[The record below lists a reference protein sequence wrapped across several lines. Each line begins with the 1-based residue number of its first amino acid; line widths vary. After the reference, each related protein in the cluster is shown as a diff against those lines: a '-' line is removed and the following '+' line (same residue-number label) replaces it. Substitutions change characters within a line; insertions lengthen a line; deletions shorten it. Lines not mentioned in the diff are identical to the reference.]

1 MARIKKYS
9 PNLST
14 NLTYYETFV
23 VDTNPNSD
31 YFKITELKDTFT
43 GGKNGFLIEGS
54 EHLMESTEIKI
65 EIIDVNGNAIYYE
78 PGNGVPEYYE
88 GLSKIIAVYIYE
100 DTPIG
105 DAKITVLGEL
115 KTYKDGVN
123 VKDIPDNWKGVYN
136 VKWEKTFKVNRLL
149 PNEDTVRFYKRPSVN
164 ITEITKPIFSTALA
178 TITQTGSLYGTA
190 ITPPNGQPL
199 ANYKLPTF
207 YKLTIDDD
215 TNWTGSIVG
224 TVINV
229 PTLGY
234 SAQVDSVINNKE
246 LLVKT
251 PYVSQYLGSA
261 YGDIVQ
267 NFVSEGYTAS
277 FSYFEGIGL
286 TASALTG
293 SFAKINISDLTTFVG
308 DCARVKIFRKSQSQ
322 VVDYQFIQEIALESN
337 ELLIDLESTSK
348 NQEYYGIFTQP
359 IIENYWVTSSN
370 AITATF
376 NQDYL
381 YDSVKLSS
389 ATSKY
394 FYTSKSISLKEGSE
408 YSLDF
413 NIRLQDTISAK
424 NYIRAFL
431 SGSRVSTNGTIQIEQ
446 DITTIVSNNGL
457 IQKSNS
463 LNNIKAEQIDNAK
476 LYFEVV
482 GNNWY
487 ISNVSFKASKETAFS
502 PDDITFI
509 QSVPRELPVETFDY
523 RFEFYGSN
531 GKLIPVLVEKQK
543 TFNGGNLQSL
553 KKELKLI
560 PSSLYFQFDSG
571 SNPVPPTVINI
582 HVQKTLLTGS
592 VNYTSQSIDFY
603 GDILKYDDYTA
614 SFTGQQYPG
623 LLGDINSDNPFLTV
637 QNFTGSR
644 TDKLVQYL
652 EITGETEGYTDTVVI
667 SRVLDGFGGVN
678 HIIRPFRGLEIRN
691 SSTQSLEI
699 QAVRI
704 DGVNDISLS
713 STTQP
718 GKGWNRI
725 QLHVISSSLEG
736 VQKFVNLEYASS
748 SGFIKGLGTGSLGT
762 GEINYNA
769 TFNRDSIDKRLT
781 VYLMPSSSN
790 PISSSVLAST
800 ILSDFQDGLDS
811 GFVSYTADTF
821 TINPRLQTTFTP
833 PSASATASFF
843 IRGTNENPV
852 SGSLTV
858 FPSMSINVDYVPEY
872 WMYYVTHSFDPHV
885 SVIAIDD
892 NKNIV
897 PSRTS
902 NEFVGLP
909 LSQSKTLTVTWT
921 YVEDYTSASVSVD
934 KTFSIIPEGKPGDE
948 SIVFET
954 NPLNVALKAD
964 AKGIVNSYDSS
975 ITEIKVKQGSKYLI
989 FSSSAYSDPFSS
1001 HGQFY
1006 IASESIV
1013 SNNIIPGNLAF
1024 FTNQIQIGQSILG
1037 GKVGYILQ
1045 PTDNGYDS
1053 NNIQG
1058 LIVSN
1063 TRFNNVACGASCDG
1077 VYITTPEGYY
1087 SLEKLQ
1093 LGIGAVNTS
1102 NIITACPTAGT
1113 AAELCYNLTDGGY
1126 SDWYLPSVLE
1136 LLKVMQNADTIGGFD
1151 LTQASPLWWSSTPAL
1166 SPAAPGQN
1174 YLIHGP
1180 NAVAFKNITA
1190 VNVATRSG
1198 NAWDAIAV
1206 RTFSIPNNNSSSL
1219 FIGPASNF
1227 TQLSGSVEYPLVIHP
1242 YYTSSIYTA
1251 SIVQNYTKILD
1262 GAPSL
1267 DVTIEP
1273 TVVSLNSDEVGAI
1286 YDYSRT
1292 STTIRIKE
1300 GSDYLVY
1307 SDVSTAPGTFRVDG
1321 INSTHIT
1328 NLAISGSSTT
1338 TASLKFNGFHYPY
1351 VSASAVYSIVAYPYS
1366 LGPGHIYSSSAFQRT
1381 QLFTKNVAPAKA
1393 RTVNVSALSQ
1403 TITYDRDTNDY
1414 NPQGDNTLTATA
1426 FNTTGSVYYYWFD
1439 NDGNEIGTDPTHL
1452 DNTHNPGD
1460 STGNPG
1466 PGEVYTY
1473 IVKITDGNPYT
1484 SPTINPYRAEASV
1497 SVSGVKQGA
1506 DAYKLVAT
1514 NENTSI
1520 TADLWT
1526 TQFTGSGI
1534 RISGFKGT
1542 DELIHTS
1549 SYSNATKV
1557 YDYLGTFIGNVG
1569 YYSASIYSKS
1579 NYITPASTKF
1589 PPSRPASIGDI
1600 TAWTN
1605 PGTNKSGDVI
1615 YKVDFENGRQIQY
1628 VTQSIAVQFTPP
1640 APYDAKLT
1648 NENASI
1654 VYRVSGEVEFL
1665 GTGTLIR
1672 AYRGDTILTN
1682 KPSGFT
1688 SPQTDAYGNTGYKEQ
1703 CRITIFDKSGHITLT
1718 GNLAPGDPVP
1728 GISTSASLG
1737 TNPDW
1742 IGVTAWTSPETN
1754 PTGVIIYEIDCEGR
1768 QKLYKTQS
1776 LSVQFEG
1783 NTGPGVV
1790 MRGEW
1795 SAGTDYIGSVET
1807 TNYRRDAVIYNP
1819 IPGTTTYYAAVSG
1832 SGPGTAVGAQTP
1844 SGTTSDTPYWQYL
1857 GTQDFFVSAKIAI
1870 FEESYVKNTI
1880 NVGTKNGTGAFANI
1894 VISGGRPDPYIA
1906 IGQNA
1911 TVGTAGTSGTSTSP
1925 TGVIGYDRPGIFLGI
1940 YESSTSGGGAGTTG
1954 RFSISNADGTKAL
1967 KWDGSTL
1974 TIVGALRQV
1983 TPGVSEGS
1991 LRGTWT
1997 TGFTYYANDIVSY
2010 AGQSWQCTS
2019 GASHVAT
2026 NDTNGTTGYPGSG
2039 PWIIAAAA
2047 GTSGTAGTGGSSGA
2061 AGPAGSP
2068 GAGVVY
2074 RGVWADGVT
2083 YYKTTE
2089 RTDIVK
2095 GSDNQYYICKAT
2107 YTPSGTS
2114 TRPVDGGSYT
2124 TYWQSFGATFSS
2136 VATDVL
2142 LAQDATITR
2151 GLVLGTEG
2159 SYAGFL
2165 RSANANTITTGTGFY
2180 LDVNGNFRFGQAVS
2194 PGNNYVYWNGSLL
2207 DISGK
2212 ITATEGNI
2220 GGFVI
2225 ANNVLAASGSLLQID
2240 TQIPQISFFRKGDLT
2255 SAKVV
2260 LNPSQYLSNPA
2271 ADPVYGD
2278 YGADWTGTTSVTAT
2292 AGTTLGVDTYV
2303 ITDGISVKGITTD
2316 YLGTT
2321 TSLAAGTIDVTVQIP
2336 QTALSITAGTIS
2348 TTSAYPPDPP
2358 TYSYQTYSSRYAG
2371 ARSSNAVWY
2380 IQLYDSAGTTL
2391 ITEQQLPNASTYKSG
2406 GSSYTYYYAA
2416 GTDPYYYWNG
2426 PNTVSSTGYY
2436 QGDIAGGAR
2445 TTTVSVPAAG
2455 TYKVALCLRVTTS
2468 AGQIYDSTTYTSTY
2482 YGNTGTAS
2490 HSSSGALT
2498 SFSDI
2503 RFKTNVNKTEIS
2515 GGGVQVVT
2523 NESSY
2528 VRMLRVDPGSYSYSS
2543 LLFQVNGGR
2552 ADFTPGGAT
2561 LLSTWTSDAIWVWGA
2576 QYNVGGLRIGGG
2588 GTSLVSSGAYEVLKV
2603 DGAYTGTIANQ
2614 FYATFTANILPYAD
2628 DTFDL
2633 GKASSGRW
2641 RDIFTNGAVTTTSDR
2656 TKKANI
2662 TQSIL
2667 GLDFINKLQ
2676 PVSYTMITGSKIW
2689 EEIEPTITI
2698 LEEPAIYDGEY
2709 IVKEAIYKEV
2719 PNPQVPEVIEIIP
2732 GKRTHYGL
2740 IAQDVKI
2747 VLDEMGLTTNDFAGY
2762 MAADPIEHTDLGL
2775 RYEEFLSPMIKAIQE
2790 LSSKVDRLEAEI
2802 SSSKI

>member
-9 PNLST
+9 PSLST

-31 YFKITELKDTFT
+31 YFKITEFKDTFT

-54 EHLMESTEIKI
+54 EHLMESTEIKV
-65 EIIDVNGNAIYYE
+65 EIIDVNGNPIYYE

-88 GLSKIIAVYIYE
+88 GLSKVIAVYVYE

-115 KTYKDGVN
+115 KSYKDGVN

-136 VKWEKTFKVNRLL
+136 VKWEKSFKVNRLL
-149 PNEDTVRFYKRPSVN
+149 PNEDTVRFYKRPNVN
-164 ITEITKPIFSTALA
+164 ITEITKPIFSTALS
-178 TITQTGSLYGTA
+178 TITQTGSLSGTP
-190 ITPPNGQPL
+190 ITPEEGQPL
-199 ANYKLPTF
+199 VNYKLPTF
-207 YKLTIDDD
+207 YKLKIDDN
-215 TNWTGSIVG
+215 TNWTGSIAN
-224 TVINV
+224 TYIQI
-229 PTLGY
+229 PELAY
-234 SAQVDSVINNKE
+234 SGLVDNVINNKE
-246 LLVKT
+246 LLVKN
-251 PYVSQYLGSA
+251 PYTLDGYVAPFSNL
-261 YGDIVQ
+261 
-267 NFVSEGYTAS
+267 GYTAS

-308 DCARVKIFRKSQSQ
+308 DVSRVKIFRKSQSQ

-337 ELLIDLESTSK
+337 ELLIDLESKTK
-348 NQEYYGIFTQP
+348 NQEYYGEFTQP
-359 IIENYWVTSSN
+359 IIQDYWVTSSN
-370 AITATF
+370 SISATF
-376 NQDYL
+376 NQNYL
-381 YDSVKLSS
+381 YDSVKLNSP
-389 ATSKY
+389 TSQF
-394 FYTSKSISLKEGSE
+394 FYTSKSIAIKEGSE

-413 NIRLQDTISAK
+413 NIRLKDTVSSQ
-424 NYIRAFL
+424 NYVRAFL
-431 SGSRVSTNGTIQIEQ
+431 SGSRESMVNGNPITIQIEQ
-446 DITTIVSNNGL
+446 PITTIVSNNGL

-463 LNNIKAEQIDNAK
+463 LNNIKAEQIDNAR
-476 LYFEVV
+476 LYFEIV
-482 GNNWY
+482 GNNWH
-487 ISNVSFKASKETAFS
+487 IANVSFKASKETAFS

-531 GKLIPVLVEKQK
+531 NKLIPVLVEEQK
-543 TFNGGNLQSL
+543 TFNGGNLQNL

-582 HVQKTLLTGS
+582 NVQKTLLTGS
-592 VNYTSQSIDFY
+592 VNFTSQSIDFY
-603 GDILKYDDYTA
+603 GDVLKYDDYTA

-623 LLGDINSDNPFLTV
+623 LLGNINSDNPFLTV

-652 EITGETEGYTDTVVI
+652 EITGETEGYKDTIVI

-704 DGVNDISLS
+704 DGVNDIPLS

-718 GKGWNRI
+718 NKGWSRI

-736 VQKFVNLEYASS
+736 VQKFVNLAYASS
-748 SGFIKGLGTGSLGT
+748 SGFIKGLTTGSLGT
-762 GEINYNA
+762 REINYNA

-790 PISSSVLAST
+790 PLSSSVLAST

-811 GFVSYTADTF
+811 GFVSYTADAF
-821 TINPRLQTTFTP
+821 TINPRIQTTFTP
-833 PSASATASFF
+833 TSASATASFF

-852 SGSLTV
+852 SGSLTI

-885 SVIAIDD
+885 TVIAIDD
-892 NKNIV
+892 NKNII

-902 NEFVGLP
+902 NQFVGLP

-921 YVEDYTSASVSVD
+921 YTEDYTSASVSID

-975 ITEIKVKQGSKYLI
+975 ATEIKLKQGSRYLV
-989 FSSSAYSDPFSS
+989 FTGSRDAGTF
-1001 HGQFY
+1001 H
-1006 IASESIV
+1006 IATASIV
-1013 SNNIIPGNLAF
+1013 TQNIVA
-1024 FTNQIQIGQSILG
+1024 
-1037 GKVGYILQ
+1037 GKVE
-1045 PTDNGYDS
+1045 
-1053 NNIQG
+1053 
-1058 LIVSN
+1058 
-1063 TRFNNVACGASCDG
+1063 FNQ
-1077 VYITTPEGYY
+1077 T
-1087 SLEKLQ
+1087 
-1093 LGIGAVNTS
+1093 
-1102 NIITACPTAGT
+1102 
-1113 AAELCYNLTDGGY
+1113 
-1126 SDWYLPSVLE
+1126 
-1136 LLKVMQNADTIGGFD
+1136 
-1151 LTQASPLWWSSTPAL
+1151 
-1166 SPAAPGQN
+1166 
-1174 YLIHGP
+1174 
-1180 NAVAFKNITA
+1180 
-1190 VNVATRSG
+1190 
-1198 NAWDAIAV
+1198 
-1206 RTFSIPNNNSSSL
+1206 SSL
-1219 FIGPASNF
+1219 FVSKSSAL
-1227 TQLSGSVEYPLVIHP
+1227 TQLSGSVEYPLIIHP

-1262 GAPSL
+1262 GAPPL

-1273 TVVSLNSDEVGAI
+1273 IVVSLNSDEVGAI

-1321 INSTHIT
+1321 IDSTHIT

-1351 VSASAVYSIVAYPYS
+1351 VSASAVYNIVAYPYS

-1393 RTVNVSALSQ
+1393 RTVSVSAISQ
-1403 TITYDRDTNDY
+1403 TITYDRDTNDFS
-1414 NPQGDNTLTATA
+1414 PQGDNTLTATA

-1439 NDGNEIGTDPTHL
+1439 GDGNEIGTDPTHL

-1534 RISGFKGT
+1534 RISAFKGT

-1569 YYSASIYSKS
+1569 YYSASIHSKS
-1579 NYITPASTKF
+1579 NYITPAGSVF

-1600 TAWTN
+1600 TGWTN
-1605 PGTNKSGDVI
+1605 PGTNKSGNVI
-1615 YKVDFENGRQIQY
+1615 YKVDFENGRQTQF
-1628 VTQSIAVQFTPP
+1628 VTQSIGVQFTPP

-1654 VYRVSGEVEFL
+1654 VYKVSGEVEFI

-1688 SPQTDAYGNTGYKEQ
+1688 GGQSDAYGNTGYKEQ
-1703 CRITIFDKSGHITLT
+1703 CRITIFDKSSHITLA
-1718 GNLAPGDPVP
+1718 GSLVP
-1728 GISTSASLG
+1728 GNAVPGTSTSASLG

-1742 IGVTAWTSPETN
+1742 IGVTAWNSPETN
-1754 PTGVIIYEIDCEGR
+1754 PTAVIIYEIDCEGR

-1807 TNYRRDAVIYNP
+1807 TNYRRDAVIYNA

-1832 SGPGTAVGAQTP
+1832 SGPGTATGAHAP

-1857 GTQDFFVSAKIAI
+1857 GTEDFFVSAKIAI

-1894 VISGGRPDPYIA
+1894 VIAGGRTDPYIA

-2039 PWIIAAAA
+2039 PWVVAAAA
-2047 GTSGTAGTGGSSGA
+2047 GTSGTGGSSGT

-2095 GSDNQYYICKAT
+2095 GSDNQYYICKST

-2159 SYAGFL
+2159 SFAGFL
-2165 RSANANTITTGTGFY
+2165 RSANATTLQSGVGFF
-2180 LDVNGNFRFGQAVS
+2180 LDVNGNFRFGESVA
-2194 PGNNYVYWNGSLL
+2194 PGNNYVYWNGTQL

-2220 GGFVI
+2220 GGFTI

-2240 TQIPQISFFRKGDLT
+2240 TQIPQISFFRKGDLS

-2271 ADPVYGD
+2271 ADPLYGD
-2278 YGADWTGTTSVTAT
+2278 SGAQWTGTTSVSAA
-2292 AGTTLGVDTYV
+2292 AGTTSGVDTYV
-2303 ITDGISVKGITTD
+2303 TTDGISVKGTTTD

-2321 TSLAAGTIDVTVQIP
+2321 TALAAGAIDVTVYVP
-2336 QTALSITAGTIS
+2336 TTTLTQTAGGIT
-2348 TTSAYPPDPP
+2348 TTSAYPSHDPR
-2358 TYSYQTYSSRYAG
+2358 YAYDSYSSTYAG
-2371 ARSSNAVWY
+2371 ARSSNAIWY
-2380 IQLYDSAGTTL
+2380 IQLYDATGTTL
-2391 ITEQQLPNASTYKSG
+2391 ITEQQLPNASTYRSG
-2406 GSSYTYYYAA
+2406 PSSYQYYYAYSYT
-2416 GTDPYYYWNG
+2416 GYEPYYWNG
-2426 PNTVSSTGYY
+2426 PNTISSAGYY
-2436 QGDIAGGAR
+2436 QGDITAGTR
-2445 TTTVSVPAAG
+2445 TTTVNIPAAAV
-2455 TYKVALCLRVTTS
+2455 YKVALCLRVNTG
-2468 AGQIYDSTTYTSTY
+2468 AGFISDYTTYTSTY
-2482 YGNTGTAS
+2482 YANTGTAS
-2490 HSSSGALT
+2490 HGSTGALT
-2498 SFSDI
+2498 TYSDI

-2528 VRMLRVDPGSYSYSS
+2528 VRMLRVDPGAYTYSS

-2552 ADFTPGGAT
+2552 ADITPGGAS
-2561 LLSTWTSDAIWVWGA
+2561 LAAIWGNDALTIWGC
-2576 QYNVGGLRIGGG
+2576 QYIVGNLRIGGG
-2588 GTSLVSSGAYEVLKV
+2588 TGTISSTAYEVLKV
-2603 DGAYTGTIANQ
+2603 DGQYTSTIANQ
-2614 FYATFTANILPYAD
+2614 WYATFVANINPYAD

-2656 TKKANI
+2656 TKKTNI
-2662 TQSIL
+2662 TPSTL
-2667 GLDFINKLQ
+2667 GLDFINKLT
-2676 PVSYTMITGSKIW
+2676 PVSYTMITGSKVW
-2689 EEIEPTITI
+2689 EELPPTIQI
-2698 LEEPAIYDGEY
+2698 LEEEEEYDNGY
-2709 IVKEAIYKEV
+2709 LIKEAKYKEI
-2719 PNPQVPEVIEIIP
+2719 PNPQVPEIIEILP

-2740 IAQDVKI
+2740 IAQDVKV
-2747 VLDEMGLTTNDFAGY
+2747 VLDEMGLSTTDFAGY

-2775 RYEEFLSPMIKAIQE
+2775 RYEEFISPIVKAIQE

>member
-9 PNLST
+9 PSLST
-14 NLTYYETFV
+14 NLTYYETFA

-31 YFKITELKDTFT
+31 YFKVTEFKDTFT

-65 EIIDVNGNAIYYE
+65 EILDVNGNAIYYE

-88 GLSKIIAVYIYE
+88 GLSKIVAVYIYE

-105 DAKITVLGEL
+105 DAKITILGEL
-115 KTYKDGVN
+115 KTYIDGVN

-136 VKWEKTFKVNRLL
+136 VKWEKKFKTNRLL
-149 PNEDTVRFYKRPSVN
+149 PNEDTVRFYKRPNVN

-178 TITQTGSLYGTA
+178 TITQTGSLYGTS
-190 ITPPNGQPL
+190 ITPQEGQPL

-215 TNWTGSIVG
+215 SNWTGSIVG
-224 TVINV
+224 SIINI

-234 SAQVDSVINNKE
+234 STQVDSVINNKE

-251 PYVSQYLGSA
+251 PYTSQYLGSA

-267 NFVSEGYTAS
+267 NFVSEGYTSS
-277 FSYFEGIGL
+277 FNYYEGIGL

-308 DCARVKIFRKSQSQ
+308 DASRVKIFRKSQSQ

-337 ELLIDLESTSK
+337 ELLIDLESTTK
-348 NQEYYGIFTQP
+348 NQEYYGLFTQP
-359 IIENYWVTSSN
+359 IIKNYWVTSSN
-370 AITATF
+370 SITATF
-376 NQDYL
+376 NQNYL

-394 FYTSKSISLKEGSE
+394 FYTTKSIALKEGSE

-413 NIRLQDTISAK
+413 NVRLQDTISAN

-431 SGSRVSTNGTIQIEQ
+431 SGSRVSTNGTIQVEQ
-446 DITTIVSNNGL
+446 NITTIISNNGL

-463 LNNIKAEQIDNAK
+463 LSNIKAEQIDNAR

-523 RFEFYGSN
+523 KFEFYGSN
-531 GKLIPVLVEKQK
+531 GKLIPVLVEEQK
-543 TFNGGNLQSL
+543 TFNGGNLQNI
-553 KKELKLI
+553 KKELRLI

-571 SNPVPPTVINI
+571 SNPVPPTAINI
-582 HVQKTLLTGS
+582 EVQKTLLTGS
-592 VNYTSQSIDFY
+592 VHYTSQSIDFF
-603 GDILKYDDYTA
+603 GDVLTYDDYTA
-614 SFTGQQYPG
+614 SFTGQRYPG
-623 LLGDINSDNPFLTV
+623 LLLNINSDSPELTV
-637 QNFTGSR
+637 GNFTGSR
-644 TDKLVQYL
+644 NDKIVQYL
-652 EITGETEGYTDTVVI
+652 EITGEVEGYTDTVVI

-704 DGVNDISLS
+704 DGVNDIPLS

-718 GKGWNRI
+718 NKGWPRI

-736 VQKFVNLEYASS
+736 VQKFVNLAYASS
-748 SGFIKGLGTGSLGT
+748 SGFIKGLSTGSLGT

-811 GFVSYTADTF
+811 GFVSYTADAF
-821 TINPRLQTTFTP
+821 TINPRIQTVFTP
-833 PSASATASFF
+833 PSASVTASFF

-852 SGSLTV
+852 SGSLTI

-872 WMYYVTHSFDPHV
+872 WMYYVTNSFDPDV
-885 SVIAIDD
+885 TVIAIDD
-892 NKNIV
+892 NKHII
-897 PSRTS
+897 PSR
-902 NEFVGLP
+902 NPNQFVGLP

-921 YVEDYTSASVSVD
+921 YTEDYTSASVSID

-954 NPLNVALKAD
+954 NPLNVSLKAD

-975 ITEIKVKQGSKYLI
+975 ATEIKLKQGSRYLV
-989 FSSSAYSDPFSS
+989 FTGSRDAGTF
-1001 HGQFY
+1001 H
-1006 IASESIV
+1006 IATASIV
-1013 SNNIIPGNLAF
+1013 
-1024 FTNQIQIGQSILG
+1024 
-1037 GKVGYILQ
+1037 
-1045 PTDNGYDS
+1045 
-1053 NNIQG
+1053 
-1058 LIVSN
+1058 
-1063 TRFNNVACGASCDG
+1063 
-1077 VYITTPEGYY
+1077 
-1087 SLEKLQ
+1087 
-1093 LGIGAVNTS
+1093 
-1102 NIITACPTAGT
+1102 
-1113 AAELCYNLTDGGY
+1113 
-1126 SDWYLPSVLE
+1126 
-1136 LLKVMQNADTIGGFD
+1136 
-1151 LTQASPLWWSSTPAL
+1151 TQ
-1166 SPAAPGQN
+1166 
-1174 YLIHGP
+1174 
-1180 NAVAFKNITA
+1180 NITKGR
-1190 VNVATRSG
+1190 VEFGQT
-1198 NAWDAIAV
+1198 
-1206 RTFSIPNNNSSSL
+1206 SSL
-1219 FIGPASNF
+1219 FVSKSSAL
-1227 TQLSGSVEYPLVIHP
+1227 TQLSGSVEYPLIIHP

-1262 GAPSL
+1262 GAPPL

-1273 TVVSLNSDEVGAI
+1273 IVVSLNSDEVGAI

-1307 SDVSTAPGTFRVDG
+1307 SDVSTAPGTFRIDN
-1321 INSTHIT
+1321 IDSNRIT
-1328 NLAISGSSTT
+1328 NLAVSGSSTT
-1338 TASLKFNGFHYPY
+1338 TASLKFNGFHYPN
-1351 VSASAVYSIVAYPYS
+1351 VSASAVYNIVAYPYS

-1393 RTVNVSALSQ
+1393 RTVNVTAISQ
-1403 TITYDRDTNDY
+1403 TITYDRDTNAFS
-1414 NPQGDNTLTATA
+1414 PQEDNILTATA

-1439 NDGNEIGTDPTHL
+1439 GAGSEIGTDPTHL
-1452 DNTHNPGD
+1452 DNTHNPND

-1466 PGEVYTY
+1466 PGEVFTY
-1473 IVKITDGNPYT
+1473 VVKITDGNPYT
-1484 SPTINPYRAEASV
+1484 STTINPYRAEASV

-1526 TQFTGSGI
+1526 SSFDGTGI
-1534 RISGFKGT
+1534 KISAFKGT
-1542 DELIHTS
+1542 DELVHTS

-1569 YYSASIYSKS
+1569 FYSASIHSTS
-1579 NYITPASTKF
+1579 NFITPGGTKF
-1589 PPSRPASIGDI
+1589 PPSRPASIGNL
-1600 TAWTN
+1600 TGWTY
-1605 PGTNKSGDVI
+1605 PGTNKSGDII
-1615 YKVDFENGRQIQY
+1615 YKVDFENGRQTQF
-1628 VTQSIAVQFTPP
+1628 VTQSIGVQFTPP

-1648 NENASI
+1648 NDNSSI
-1654 VYRVSGEVEFL
+1654 VYKVSGEVEFF

-1688 SPQTDAYGNTGYKEQ
+1688 GGQPDAYGNTGYKEQ
-1703 CRITIFDKSGHITLT
+1703 CRITIFDKSSHITLA
-1718 GNLAPGDPVP
+1718 GGLGPGDPVP

-1742 IGVTAWTSPETN
+1742 IGVTAWNSPETN
-1754 PTGVIIYEIDCEGR
+1754 PTGVIIYEVNCEGR
-1768 QKLYKTQS
+1768 QILYKTQS

-1795 SAGTDYIGSVET
+1795 SAATDYIGSVET

-1832 SGPGTAVGAQTP
+1832 SGPGTAVGNQPP

-1894 VISGGRPDPYIA
+1894 VISGGRTDPYIA

-1911 TVGTAGTSGTSTSP
+1911 TVGTAGTSGTSTPS

-1940 YESSTSGGGAGTTG
+1940 YESGTAGGGAGTTG

-1974 TIVGALRQV
+1974 TIVGAIRQV

-1991 LRGTWT
+1991 LRGAWT
-1997 TGFTYYANDIVSY
+1997 TGFIYYANDIVSY

-2019 GASHVAT
+2019 ASSHTAT
-2026 NDTNGTTGYPGSG
+2026 NNTNATTGYPGSG
-2039 PWIIAAAA
+2039 PWVIAAAA
-2047 GTSGTAGTGGSSGA
+2047 GTSGTAGTAGSGGVNGAAGA
-2061 AGPAGSP
+2061 AGP
-2068 GAGVVY
+2068 GVVY
-2074 RGVWADGVT
+2074 RGLWTGSLQ
-2083 YYKTTE
+2083 YFKTTE
-2089 RTDIVK
+2089 RTDVVK
-2095 GSDNQYYICKAT
+2095 GSDNQYYIAKST
-2107 YTPSGTS
+2107 HTPNVVNAPIGTA
-2114 TRPVDGGSYT
+2114 TRPIDGGSYS

-2136 VATDVL
+2136 VATNLL
-2142 LAQDATITR
+2142 LAENATITK
-2151 GLVLGTEG
+2151 GLVIGQDGTDV
-2159 SYAGFL
+2159 GFI
-2165 RSANANTITTGTGFY
+2165 RSANAQSIGGGNGFYMDAAGRMRFGADITTEG
-2180 LDVNGNFRFGQAVS
+2180 
-2194 PGNNYVYWNGSLL
+2194 NYVYWDGTEL
-2207 DISGK
+2207 DINGI
-2212 ITATEGNI
+2212 ITADAGNI
-2220 GGFVI
+2220 GGFTI
-2225 ANNVLAASGSLLQID
+2225 ANNQLVASGSLLRID
-2240 TQIPQISFFRKGDLT
+2240 TQIPQIEFYTNATG

-2260 LNPSQYLSNPA
+2260 LNPKATLTDPGGTIIYISGSQYDGTDGNRTS
-2271 ADPVYGD
+2271 VS
-2278 YGADWTGTTSVTAT
+2278 GTTN
-2292 AGTTLGVDTYV
+2292 TTNYITEVYSGSLGVSSTYAYPTYTV
-2303 ITDGISVKGITTD
+2303 ATFTEPGNTNFEIYIPG
-2316 YLGTT
+2316 
-2321 TSLAAGTIDVTVQIP
+2321 TSLA
-2336 QTALSITAGTIS
+2336 IS
-2348 TTSAYPPDPP
+2348 TTSPTAYSDYPPSPP
-2358 TYSYQTYSSRYAG
+2358 NYAWESYQSE
-2371 ARSSNAVWY
+2371 NASQGNVSAQWY
-2380 IQLYDSAGTTL
+2380 IQMFDSTGTTFISEASINGASTYRTGTAQNNYYQAQTYYSGYPYFTETYAWNSVSYTSTAYYQGNISAGTKAGQMVIPAVGTYKFRL
-2391 ITEQQLPNASTYKSG
+2391 VLKVTATSAAIYDYSGGASTY
-2406 GSSYTYYYAA
+2406 YATTA
-2416 GTDPYYYWNG
+2416 TANH
-2426 PNTVSSTGYY
+2426 SSTG
-2436 QGDIAGGAR
+2436 DI
-2445 TTTVSVPAAG
+2445 TF
-2455 TYKVALCLRVTTS
+2455 
-2468 AGQIYDSTTYTSTY
+2468 I
-2482 YGNTGTAS
+2482 
-2490 HSSSGALT
+2490 
-2498 SFSDI
+2498 FSP
-2503 RFKTNVNKTEIS
+2503 NVNKTEITN
-2515 GGGVQVVT
+2515 GGIQVLSNKDAFVKLIRL
-2523 NESSY
+2523 EPS
-2528 VRMLRVDPGSYSYSS
+2528 SYSS
-2543 LLFQVNGGR
+2543 SE
-2552 ADFTPGGAT
+2552 T
-2561 LLSTWTSDAIWVWGA
+2561 LLYVVGAKASIQAYGIYPAYYGETALVMTGRLSVSSKGENTLGITDYDSGTS
-2576 QYNVGGLRIGGG
+2576 QYITLMIGGKYSD
-2588 GTSLVSSGAYEVLKV
+2588 TTL
-2603 DGAYTGTIANQ
+2603 ANQ
-2614 FYATFTANILPYAD
+2614 TRVYTLSNIYPYQD
-2628 DTFDL
+2628 DKYDL
-2633 GKASSGRW
+2633 GGSSYRW

-2656 TKKANI
+2656 TRKFEI
-2662 TQSIL
+2662 QTSQL

-2676 PVSYTMITGSKIW
+2676 PVSYRMITGSMVYQSPWPNFIDKVLQ
-2689 EEIEPTITI
+2689 PGDTDDT
-2698 LEEPAIYDGEY
+2698 GTV
-2709 IVKEAIYKEV
+2709 VKEEKIIKV
-2719 PNPQVPEVIEIIP
+2719 PNPEHPPLIEVIP

-2740 IAQDVKI
+2740 IAQDVKQT
-2747 VLDEMGLTTNDFAGY
+2747 LDEIGVSTTDFAGY
-2762 MAADPIEHTDLGL
+2762 VAGDVENDETLGL

-2790 LSSKVDRLEAEI
+2790 LSLKVNQLELII
-2802 SSSKI
+2802 SGSFS